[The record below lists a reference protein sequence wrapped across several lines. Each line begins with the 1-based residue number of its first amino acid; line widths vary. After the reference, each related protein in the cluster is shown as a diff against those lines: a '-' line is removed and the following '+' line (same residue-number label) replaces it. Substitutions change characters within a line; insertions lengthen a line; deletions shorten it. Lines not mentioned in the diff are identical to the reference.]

1 MAAKTGLPANFA
13 NEGQR
18 ALHKSGVKQAI
29 VCEKLKKPRSTV
41 ADWFGGKS
49 KPNDTDSARLESWLG
64 ITPSMFRQG
73 CGSPEPPPLPAKHVA
88 KALAN
93 LAAQP
98 HETKAAVD
106 FVASGRTDGLGPEI
120 DRLREMTAQ
129 PNLAPRDRA
138 SALSAIG
145 RLLSKQTEIDCAAA
159 DLEHGWAK
167 SESFRALC
175 RAVYDALGPWPEALA
190 AVRAALED

>member
-1 MAAKTGLPANFA
+1 V

-18 ALHKSGVKQAI
+18 ALHKSGVKQATI
-29 VCEKLKKPRSTV
+29 CEKLKKSRSTV
-41 ADWFGGKS
+41 GDWFTGKS
-49 KPNDTDSARLESWLG
+49 RPGEADSVRLDSWLG
-64 ITPSMFRQG
+64 ITPAMFRTP
-73 CGSPEPPPLPAKHVA
+73 CGKAPAVVPRPA
-88 KALAN
+88 SKALAN
-93 LAAQP
+93 LTAEP

-106 FVASGRTDGLGPEI
+106 FHASGRTDGLWPEI

-145 RLLSKQTEIDCAAA
+145 RLLSKQTEIDCSAA

-167 SESFRALC
+167 SESFRVMC
-175 RAVYDALGPWPEALA
+175 RALYDALQPWPEALDA
-190 AVRAALED
+190 AREVLG